1 MPQTSNRQNCHRKL
15 MQGKGTNVEEQR
27 IKRRKCFVERF
38 KSLRIQ
44 AIDKF
49 RDLSESDLD
58 YGSLLELKKH
68 ILSSLN
74 TKELVDVQEMTEL
87 LEDVKNEL
95 ELYEVEQYERQC
107 LEEIES
113 VADSL
118 MNKCAVCDS
127 LVLEAI
133 CDSCAQEHFTSQF

>member
-1 MPQTSNRQNCHRKL
+1 
-15 MQGKGTNVEEQR
+15 
-27 IKRRKCFVERF
+27 VERF

-74 TKELVDVQEMTEL
+74 TKDLVDIQEMTEL

-127 LVLEAI
+127 LVMEAI